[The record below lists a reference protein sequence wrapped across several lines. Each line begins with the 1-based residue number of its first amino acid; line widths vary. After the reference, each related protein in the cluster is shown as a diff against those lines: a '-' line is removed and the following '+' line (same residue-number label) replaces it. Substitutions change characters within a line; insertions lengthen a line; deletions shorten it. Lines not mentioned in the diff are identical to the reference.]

1 MTFDLMKRRISLLF
15 AAPVALITVTVP
27 AVTHAQQRTE
37 FTITSL
43 GEQDAPDR
51 ALFCS
56 KQHVQRRIGLPIPSR
71 FQQGYPVYAALLI
84 VNGRNASGMQS
95 YAAEFYSHLPWD
107 ILQIAS
113 QMRKYLPQQGSF
125 HISDYFVIQCDPI
138 EFPNMPL
145 FDELVEQRRSGF
157 GFLSSPA
164 PRPKMVYYPLKP
176 CNDDQICEQI
186 QQDFVTR
193 PPALQA
199 QVPQVH
205 AAVRDPKSKPPSAEP
220 HRTAFVPERNYPN
233 PDYPLIP
240 PAAEIRPGQSIV
252 AYENATC
259 SSQGNWL
266 LTYQGTVVSTSQEEV
281 QVFVN
286 KRTGLYNYVGEPGPA
301 GEKEKVWDKGYLCAP
316 RREICFGDVDFEA
329 WNGQITK
336 GSPVPFPRDSV
347 GVVDDVTKDPVP
359 IFKHFLTRAC
369 GASPMTAVTAG
380 SDNAAGTE
388 KPAPGA
394 ETTAAPEAPAAK
406 PPAAA
411 PAPAVRPPGKRGL

>member
-15 AAPVALITVTVP
+15 AAPAALS
-27 AVTHAQQRTE
+27 AVTSPAITYAQPRTE
-37 FTITSL
+37 FAATPL

-51 ALFCS
+51 TRFCS
-56 KQHVQRRIGLPIPSR
+56 KQHVQRRIGLPVPTR
-71 FQQGYPVYAALLI
+71 FQQAYPVYAALLI
-84 VNGRNASGMQS
+84 VNGRNMSGMPQG

-113 QMRKYLPQQGSF
+113 QMRKYLPPQGNF
-125 HISDYFVIQCDPI
+125 RVSDYFVIQCEPI

-145 FDELVEQRRSGF
+145 FDELVEQRRSSF
-157 GFLSSPA
+157 GFTGSPA

-186 QQDFVTR
+186 QQDLVTR
-193 PPALQA
+193 APA
-199 QVPQVH
+199 PQVQL
-205 AAVRDPKSKPPSAEP
+205 AVRDPKAKPPSTEP
-220 HRTAFVPERNYPN
+220 HRTASVPERNYPS

-240 PAAEIRPGQSIV
+240 PAAEIRPGQTVV

-259 SSQGNWL
+259 SNQGNWL

-286 KRTGLYNYVGEPGPA
+286 RRTGLYNYVGEAGPA

-336 GSPVPFPRDSV
+336 GSPVPFPRDNI

-359 IFKHFLTRAC
+359 IFKHFLTRSC
-369 GASPMTAVTAG
+369 GAAPATAATVGPGNPVG
-380 SDNAAGTE
+380 SE

-394 ETTAAPEAPAAK
+394 DETAAPEAPATK
-406 PPAAA
+406 PAAAA
-411 PAPAVRPPGKRGL
+411 PAPAMRPPGKRDF